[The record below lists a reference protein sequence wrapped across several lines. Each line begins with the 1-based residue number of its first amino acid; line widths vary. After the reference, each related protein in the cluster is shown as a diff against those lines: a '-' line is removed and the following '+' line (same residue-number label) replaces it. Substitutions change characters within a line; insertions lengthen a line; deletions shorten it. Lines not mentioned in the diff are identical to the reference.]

1 MARRLSI
8 LGSTGSVGR
17 STLDVVAGHV
27 DRLVVAALAAGR
39 NIPLLEAQARRW
51 RPELIV
57 AARDADRSRLE
68 PLAAELG
75 AALAC
80 GDEGLVAAA
89 TLPGAD
95 TVVSAL
101 PGGAGMVP
109 TMAAVEQGRRVALAN
124 KESLVMAGELLLAA
138 ARRTGAEIIPLDSE
152 HSALEQCLRGRRP
165 EEVRRLVL
173 TASGGPF
180 RGFHRRQLEQ
190 VTPGEALAHPTWA
203 MGPKISIDSATLVNK
218 GLELIEACCLFDM
231 PPERV
236 EVVVHPQ
243 SLVHALVTFV
253 DGASLA
259 QFAPPDMKLPIR
271 RALSFPETWGPPFD
285 PPLDLQRCGP
295 ITFDPVDH
303 GTFPSI
309 TLARQALA
317 AGGTAPAAYSAAN
330 EAAVAAFLE
339 GRIAFPRIWG
349 LITAVLERQNIV
361 PADSLEVV
369 QAAADEARR
378 RVAALTEGVAE
389 R

>member
-1 MARRLSI
+1 MVRRLSI

-17 STLDVVAGHV
+17 STLDVVAGHG
-27 DRLVVAALAAGR
+27 DRLAVAALAAGR
-39 NIPLLEAQARRW
+39 NIPLLETQARRW

-57 AARDADRSRLE
+57 AAGDADRSRLE
-68 PLAAELG
+68 PLAVELG
-75 AALAC
+75 AELAW
-80 GDEGLVAAA
+80 GAEGLVAAA

-101 PGGAGMVP
+101 PGGAGLAP

-165 EEVRRLVL
+165 GDVRCLVL

-180 RGFHRRQLEQ
+180 RGFPRRQLER
-190 VTPGEALAHPTWA
+190 VTPGEALAHPTWE

-218 GLELIEACCLFDM
+218 GLELIEACRLFDM

-243 SLVHALVTFV
+243 SLVHALVTFA
-253 DGASLA
+253 DGSSLA
-259 QFAPPDMKLPIR
+259 QFAPTDMRLPIR
-271 RALSFPETWGPPFD
+271 RALSHPDTWGPPFD
-285 PPLDLQRCGP
+285 PPLELHRCAP
-295 ITFDPVDH
+295 LTFEPVDH
-303 GTFPSI
+303 EIFPAI

-339 GRIAFPRIWG
+339 GRIAFPCIWE
-349 LITAVLERQNIV
+349 LITGVLERQSIV
-361 PADSLEVV
+361 PADSLALV

-378 RVAALTEGVAE
+378 LAE
-389 R
+389 TLAGGMSKR